1 MHSAKLL
8 WDLESLVLRLEN
20 RSSVCQ
26 QFLESSQIAN
36 VSKFTLLTISPWVNE
51 AQYTIILYILFFS
64 SFLITTR
71 YLGKGTLLLWQ
82 I

>member
-51 AQYTIILYILFFS
+51 AQYTIIFYILFFS